1 MMFYGE
7 GREEGCRGD
16 DEDGAA
22 LVGVKGG
29 CRGEEKIV
37 VGLMVMMFVRL

>member
-1 MMFYGE
+1 MVIYFAF
-7 GREEGCRGD
+7 EEAVVEMK
-16 DEDGAA
+16 EDGAA
-22 LVGVKGG
+22 LVGVKRG

>member
-7 GREEGCRGD
+7 GREEGRRGD

-29 CRGEEKIV
+29 CRG
-37 VGLMVMMFVRL
+37 VMMIVRL

>member
-7 GREEGCRGD
+7 GREKGCRGD
-16 DEDGAA
+16 DEDRAV

-29 CRGEEKIV
+29 GRG
-37 VGLMVMMFVRL
+37 VMMIVRL